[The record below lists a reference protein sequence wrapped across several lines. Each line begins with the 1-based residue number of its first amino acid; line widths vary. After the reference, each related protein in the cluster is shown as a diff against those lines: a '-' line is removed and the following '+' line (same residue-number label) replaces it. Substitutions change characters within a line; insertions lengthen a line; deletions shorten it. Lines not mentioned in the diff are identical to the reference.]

1 MGNIRNIIFLLNW
14 AGKYINF
21 GKY

>member
-1 MGNIRNIIFLLNW
+1 MLNW

-21 GKY
+21 EKY